1 MTTLRLPSGA
11 PGARITG
18 LGGHLPARVVSNDEI
33 APAIESSDEWIRK
46 RSGIERRHFA
56 AKDETVVDMAVEAA
70 GKAVAAAGVDPTS
83 VDLVL
88 VGTCTHEYQLPGAAA
103 EVATRIG
110 APGAGAVDMDA
121 ACASFCYALAAASD
135 AIRAGSATCAV
146 VIGSDRFTN
155 ILDMTDRGTAFL
167 FGDGAGAAVVTA
179 SDAPA
184 VGPVVWGSDGS
195 LRDLIAQ
202 FPDRDLGRSDVG
214 MPLVRMDGPAVYRWA
229 VTEIAPIAVRACAA
243 AGVSIEQLAAFVPH
257 QANVR
262 IVDSLVRSLKLPDSC
277 VVARDVVN
285 VGNTSAASIPLALAR
300 LAESGEVASG
310 SPALLL
316 GFGAGLTY
324 AGQVVLMP

>member
-1 MTTLRLPSGA
+1 MTALRLPAGA
-11 PGARITG
+11 PGARIVG
-18 LGGHLPARVVSNDEI
+18 FGAHLPARVVTNEEI
-33 APAIESSDEWIRK
+33 AVAIDSSDEWIRK

-70 GKAVAAAGVDPTS
+70 GKAVAAAGVDPGT
-83 VDLVL
+83 VDLVI
-88 VGTCTHEYQLPGAAA
+88 VGSCTHEYQLPGASA

-121 ACASFCYALAAASD
+121 ACASFCYALAAVSD
-135 AIRAGSATCAV
+135 AIRAGSAHTAV
-146 VIGSDRFTN
+146 VVGSDRFTN
-155 ILDMTDRGTAFL
+155 VLDLTDRGTAFL

-179 SDAPA
+179 SETAA
-184 VGPVVWGSDGS
+184 IGPVAWGSDGS

-202 FPDRDLGRSDVG
+202 FPRREPGRSDIG

-229 VTEIAPIAVRACAA
+229 VTAIAPVAVRACDA
-243 AGVSIEQLAAFVPH
+243 AGIATADLAAFVPH

-262 IVDSLVRSLKLPDSC
+262 IVDSLVRSLKLPETC
-277 VVARDVVN
+277 VIARDVID

-300 LAESGEVASG
+300 LAESGTVPSG
-310 SPALLL
+310 APVLLL